1 MNGLSFLG
9 DFIRVSSVPQSR
21 PCGES
26 LHIKFAHLHDGI
38 LSQAPSVC
46 CCCFVFFVCL
56 FVCFLP
62 EAFAFVEKH
71 AQIEEGET
79 CQGVNIPGF
88 SLTIVGG

>member
-1 MNGLSFLG
+1 MCLKVDHVESHFT
-9 DFIRVSSVPQSR
+9 SSLRICMMASYP
-21 PCGES
+21 
-26 LHIKFAHLHDGI
+26 KHL
-38 LSQAPSVC
+38 Q
-46 CCCFVFFVCL
+46 FVVVVLFFFCL